1 MSNVGRKKTNVP
13 RGLGGN
19 FSACPWEGFA
29 AIRLCLGLHCS
40 ALLGLS
46 RQIDQGPQGF
56 PVWSREERGGMR
68 SFWQPTSLDTA
79 CQGWSQHEREAIRG
93 GGGEDPTQSTS
104 QPLSFPGFV
113 LIHHHCSALAAVYLS
128 QGLIEL
134 LNILPKAGCIIH
146 NISDITWCQAS

>member
-1 MSNVGRKKTNVP
+1 MFTHITYSQSQRVKCLMYEEKTNVP

-19 FSACPWEGFA
+19 FSAGPWEGFA

-68 SFWQPTSLDTA
+68 SFWQPTSLDTG
-79 CQGWSQHEREAIRG
+79 CQG
-93 GGGEDPTQSTS
+93 
-104 QPLSFPGFV
+104 
-113 LIHHHCSALAAVYLS
+113 
-128 QGLIEL
+128 
-134 LNILPKAGCIIH
+134 
-146 NISDITWCQAS
+146 